1 MFRDNEEDESLKKNN
16 PVVHYRFKRKIEFLN
31 CHLQLYVAEDKIKF
45 IVNCI
50 EDYSEEFK
58 EYSNDFSLYQFQE
71 LSKYFN
77 FFEKIEDI
85 LEDLASILKLDNYDI
100 EKNSNIM
107 TVILHVSINEEFGD
121 VNLTLFR
128 KKTNNNNSYKKPS
141 QIVQSIN
148 NSDNRKRIVH
158 KSRNNNVEADGSGS
172 GTNVGVKSIRELNN
186 LLTELKDRITVLEVT
201 QNTSQNPP
209 MKNKGIFSNN
219 LPTSEK
225 LFSLGSSSLV
235 GNENVLLNMDSIIK
249 RINKLEEANTKKTE
263 KIKYLEEKLKIYDPM
278 FTASET
284 DSLNDNNFNFN
295 NVNYN
300 YINLGSIKKKDT
312 NTINSNNT
320 NLNNTLLEIKEELN
334 SSSSSKHRNK
344 SKNKGINNKDN
355 NVHESD
361 KKNKSKIKE
370 KKHKSKSKSK
380 NKNKKMQEK
389 ESPKPNK
396 KIINYNNNN
405 NKDNNEVFI
414 DKENNY
420 NNKQNKS
427 SRRKSKSR
435 NNDKIKEKNLK
446 NKEEIICTDIKEP
459 KNRQSNLRKIVHEV
473 DEKDSEK
480 LINNL
485 EKYLNNNKNKNK
497 DKDKEQNVNENDIKR
512 NSSFNK
518 DNNEIGYSNDIEKK
532 NTRNYD
538 NNNNVNDNYD
548 NDNNIINNN
557 VNNVNNN
564 INNVNNIENNDNN
577 IENNNNN
584 INNQYDNNT
593 NNINNHYDSNNNKD
607 IEKKDENSNKTKSID
622 EENRREENKR
632 RENKKEN
639 KESESNDNSI
649 EIIKK
654 NEKQNKKKKILPI
667 VEKERIKKYVNS
679 EIIFTKKELR
689 LLKTKI
695 NDGNKNLHVFFDLL
709 YRATEDGDNADIIK
723 KKIKDIHKTL
733 TLFYTE
739 EGARFGIYIE
749 KEIRYSI
756 FGKSLKEKEGTSF
769 LISLNNCIIY
779 DILGENIATENKGD
793 MLCFI
798 KNKQKNKNGSGWA
811 IFTPPKEFLGKLCI
825 LGDVTYVFDIE
836 DNDEIIGDKNEYHL
850 KEVEIFEV
858 AIEEGD
864 DYNNYEGGEN
874 IKIKMNNISQNDT
887 NENNI
892 SNNKSNDTKDEK
904 KKVEYTIST
913 SENNYSN
920 NINNKDKN
928 NPSNDDKDD
937 NNNEF
942 YLSGIIKGIHD
953 K

>member
-31 CHLQLYVAEDKIKF
+31 CHLQLYIAEDKIKF

-58 EYSNDFSLYQFQE
+58 EYSNEFSLYQFQE

-100 EKNSNIM
+100 EKNSNTM

-128 KKTNNNNSYKKPS
+128 KKTNNNNSYKKPA
-141 QIVQSIN
+141 QIVQNIK
-148 NSDNRKRIVH
+148 NSDNKKRIVQ
-158 KSRNNNVEADGSGS
+158 KSLNNNKVETEGSAA

-209 MKNKGIFSNN
+209 IKNRGIFSNN

-249 RINKLEEANTKKTE
+249 RINRLEEANTKKSE
-263 KIKYLEEKLKIYDPM
+263 KIKYLEEKLKVYDPM
-278 FTASET
+278 FTVSET
-284 DSLNDNNFNFN
+284 DSMNDNNFNFN

-312 NTINSNNT
+312 NTMNSNNT

-361 KKNKSKIKE
+361 KKNKSRNKDKDNNKE

-380 NKNKKMQEK
+380 SKNKKKQEK
-389 ESPKPNK
+389 ESHTPNK
-396 KIINYNNNN
+396 KNINYNNNNN

-427 SRRKSKSR
+427 SRKKSKSR
-435 NNDKIKEKNLK
+435 NSDKIKEKNLK

-459 KNRQSNLRKIVHEV
+459 KNRQSNMRKIVHEV
-473 DEKDSEK
+473 DEKDSER

-497 DKDKEQNVNENDIKR
+497 NKDKDIEQNINENEIKR

-518 DNNEIGYSNDIEKK
+518 DNNEIGNSNNIEKK
-532 NTRNYD
+532 NSRNYD
-538 NNNNVNDNYD
+538 NNVND
-548 NDNNIINNN
+548 NDNNDNDKDDRINNN
-557 VNNVNNN
+557 ISNVNNM
-564 INNVNNIENNDNN
+564 ENNDNN
-577 IENNNNN
+577 ISNHYNNNDD
-584 INNQYDNNT
+584 DN
-593 NNINNHYDSNNNKD
+593 
-607 IEKKDENSNKTKSID
+607 EKKDENSNKNSNNMKNK
-622 EENRREENKR
+622 EEEKRKEESKR
-632 RENKKEN
+632 KEH
-639 KESESNDNSI
+639 KIEKRESESNENSI

-654 NEKQNKKKKILPI
+654 NEKKNKKKKILPI
-667 VEKERIKKYVNS
+667 VEKENIKKYVNS
-679 EIIFTKKELR
+679 EIIFTKKELK

-695 NDGNKNLHVFFDLL
+695 NNGNKNLHVFFDFL

-798 KNKQKNKNGSGWA
+798 KNKQKNKNGTGWA
-811 IFTPPKEFLGKLCI
+811 IFTPPKEFLRNSCI

-864 DYNNYEGGEN
+864 DYNNYEGEEN
-874 IKIKMNNISQNDT
+874 IKIKMNNTSQNDT

-892 SNNKSNDTKDEK
+892 SNNKSIVSKDEK
-904 KKVEYTIST
+904 KNKVEYTIST

-928 NPSNDDKDD
+928 NPSNDDKNDD
-937 NNNEF
+937 NNEF

>member
-1 MFRDNEEDESLKKNN
+1 MLRDNEEDESLKKNN

-31 CHLQLYVAEDKIKF
+31 CHLQLYIAEDKIKF

-50 EDYSEEFK
+50 EEYSDEFK
-58 EYSNDFSLYQFQE
+58 EYSNDFSLYQLQE

-85 LEDLASILKLDNYDI
+85 LEDLASILKLDSYDI
-100 EKNSNIM
+100 EKNSNTM
-107 TVILHVSINEEFGD
+107 TVILHVSINEELGD

-128 KKTNNNNSYKKPS
+128 KKSNNYNSFKKPS
-141 QIVQSIN
+141 QIVQNIK

-158 KSRNNNVEADGSGS
+158 KSRNNKVEPEGSGS

-201 QNTSQNPP
+201 QNTSSQNQPIR
-209 MKNKGIFSNN
+209 NKGIFSTN

-235 GNENVLLNMDSIIK
+235 GNENILLNMDSIIK
-249 RINKLEEANTKKTE
+249 RINKLEEANTKKSE
-263 KIKYLEEKLKIYDPM
+263 KIKYLEEKLRVYDPM
-278 FTASET
+278 FTVSEN

-295 NVNYN
+295 NANYN

-312 NTINSNNT
+312 NTMNSNNT

-355 NVHESD
+355 NMHESN
-361 KKNKSKIKE
+361 KRNKSKDKDKE

-380 NKNKKMQEK
+380 SKNKKKQEK
-389 ESPKPNK
+389 DSYLPNNK
-396 KIINYNNNN
+396 NINYNNNKN
-405 NKDNNEVFI
+405 NKDNNEVFN
-414 DKENNY
+414 DNYNNY
-420 NNKQNKS
+420 NNKYNKS
-427 SRRKSKSR
+427 ARRKSKSR
-435 NNDKIKEKNLK
+435 NNDKIKEKKLK
-446 NKEEIICTDIKEP
+446 NNEEIICTDIKEP
-459 KNRQSNLRKIVHEV
+459 KNKQSNMRKIVHEV
-473 DEKDSEK
+473 DDKDSEK

-485 EKYLNNNKNKNK
+485 EKYLNNDKKKTNTNTAMRDSNKNK
-497 DKDKEQNVNENDIKR
+497 DKDNLKEQNVNDNDIQR

-518 DNNEIGYSNDIEKK
+518 DNNEVGYSNNIEKK

-538 NNNNVNDNYD
+538 NND
-548 NDNNIINNN
+548 NDDAINNN
-557 VNNVNNN
+557 INN
-564 INNVNNIENNDNN
+564 INNVNNDNNIDNNDNS
-577 IENNNNN
+577 
-584 INNQYDNNT
+584 
-593 NNINNHYDSNNNKD
+593 INNHYSNNAE
-607 IEKKDENSNKTKSID
+607 EKKDESLNRINSIK
-622 EENRREENKR
+622 E
-632 RENKKEN
+632 ENKKEELKRKESN
-639 KESESNDNSI
+639 KEKKESDSNNNSI

-654 NEKQNKKKKILPI
+654 NEKKNKKKKILPI
-667 VEKERIKKYVNS
+667 VEKEKIRKYVNS
-679 EIIFTKKELR
+679 EIIFTKKELK

-709 YRATEDGDNADIIK
+709 YRATEEGDNAEVIK

-798 KNKQKNKNGSGWA
+798 KNKQKNKNGSSWA
-811 IFTPPKEFLGKLCI
+811 IFTPPKEFLGKSYI

-864 DYNNYEGGEN
+864 DYNNYEGEENNN
-874 IKIKMNNISQNDT
+874 IKNQNET

-892 SNNKSNDTKDEK
+892 SNNKSTDGKDENK
-904 KKVEYTIST
+904 HKVEYTISN
-913 SENNYSN
+913 SDNN

-928 NPSNDDKDD
+928 EPSNEDKDD
-937 NNNEF
+937 DNNEF